1 MNVEQM
7 VTAVTRMAS
16 VQTHMEVTAVN
27 VPVDTVA
34 MVEHAQISTSALLV
48 THVIAVLHVKIRM
61 DRIYAPVIG
70 DTLAMATPVEMWTS
84 ALSAPIIATPMHSAL
99 MF

>member
-1 MNVEQM
+1 MGHVNVRNSLIEFVLFYVETWMNVEQM

-34 MVEHAQISTSALLV
+34 MVEHAQVHSVKLL
-48 THVIAVLHVKIRM
+48 IN
-61 DRIYAPVIG
+61 
-70 DTLAMATPVEMWTS
+70 
-84 ALSAPIIATPMHSAL
+84 
-99 MF
+99 

>member
-34 MVEHAQISTSALLV
+34 MVEHAQVHSVKLL
-48 THVIAVLHVKIRM
+48 IKL
-61 DRIYAPVIG
+61 
-70 DTLAMATPVEMWTS
+70 LMWTVS
-84 ALSAPIIATPMHSAL
+84 TCFSKTT
-99 MF
+99 F

>member
-34 MVEHAQISTSALLV
+34 MVEHAQVHSVKLLMK
-48 THVIAVLHVKIRM
+48 L
-61 DRIYAPVIG
+61 
-70 DTLAMATPVEMWTS
+70 LMWTTQDPKWVPVS
-84 ALSAPIIATPMHSAL
+84 TCFSKTTLWESEFP
-99 MF
+99 